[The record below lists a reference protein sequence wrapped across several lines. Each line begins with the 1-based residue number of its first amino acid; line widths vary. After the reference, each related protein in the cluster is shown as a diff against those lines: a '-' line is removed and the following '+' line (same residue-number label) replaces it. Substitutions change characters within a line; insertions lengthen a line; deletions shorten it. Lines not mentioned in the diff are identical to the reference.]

1 MGERKCLVCG
11 RAFPTMRNT
20 KTCCRTCS
28 DILRGRYVRAYR
40 ESHRSKMREY
50 QRRYWDLIRKRRQ
63 RAKEAGGL
71 FDA

>member
-1 MGERKCLVCG
+1 MNTRECVVCG
-11 RAFPTMRNT
+11 EMFWPYKNT
-20 KTCCRTCS
+20 KTCSAKCS
-28 DILRGRYVRAYR
+28 RANRQAYVRAYR
-40 ESHRSKMREY
+40 EAHRAEMRDY